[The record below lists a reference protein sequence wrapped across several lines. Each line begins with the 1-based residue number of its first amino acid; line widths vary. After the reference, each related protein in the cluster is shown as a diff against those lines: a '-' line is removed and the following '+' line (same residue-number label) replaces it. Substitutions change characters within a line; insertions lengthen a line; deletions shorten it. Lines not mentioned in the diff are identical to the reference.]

1 MPCSRT
7 RSWTLTPDKLSFRI
21 FIICSSVNLLF
32 KGCLLSRNLDPIL
45 TLLLAQFTGKRSNYE
60 YERSDICTIIMAKEP
75 LTGKQYV
82 QFIDN
87 RTKKDFT
94 KFVSYIPGLNP
105 NAERITLVMENMTSH
120 KPGSLY
126 ETPVLE
132 RVKQIWDRFE
142 FVHTP

>member
-1 MPCSRT
+1 
-7 RSWTLTPDKLSFRI
+7 
-21 FIICSSVNLLF
+21 
-32 KGCLLSRNLDPIL
+32 
-45 TLLLAQFTGKRSNYE
+45 
-60 YERSDICTIIMAKEP
+60 MAKEP